1 MGSRRGLEGS
11 RLSTFAFGDSVV
23 QPAVFRRLGVIL
35 SPLETFLAEAASRT
49 DGVDLPSFVE
59 REFRTFLRCGLLV
72 HGFARVRCEACA
84 TPSSS
89 TRSGRSA
96 ASPAGRSRSER
107 RAPAPAP
114 PIERR
119 GPAA

>member
-1 MGSRRGLEGS
+1 MGVVFYF
-11 RLSTFAFGDSVV
+11 RLGDSVV
-23 QPAVFRRLGVIL
+23 QPAVFRRLGVIYP
-35 SPLETFLAEAASRT
+35 PLETLLTEAASRT

-84 TPSSS
+84 TPSSA

-96 ASPAGRSRSER
+96 ASPAGRSRNVRRARAPSPPIDR
-107 RAPAPAP
+107 RAPSA
-114 PIERR
+114 
-119 GPAA
+119 

>member
-1 MGSRRGLEGS
+1 MGVAFYF
-11 RLSTFAFGDSVV
+11 RLW
-23 QPAVFRRLGVIL
+23 RLGRPARRFSATRSDL
-35 SPLETFLAEAASRT
+35 SPLETLLAEAASRT

-59 REFRTFLRCGLLV
+59 REFRTFLLCGLLV
-72 HGFARVRCEACA
+72 HGFARVRCEPCA

-107 RAPAPAP
+107 RARAPSP
-114 PIERR
+114 PIDRR
-119 GPAA
+119 APSA